1 MYTIHYTIY
10 YSIMYNIYYIVS
22 IIYYN
27 VYSIKYYSII
37 NKIYS
42 INYVKYYSI
51 ISSMLSE
58 ISQMKTNTVWH
69 DLYVES
75 KKIKTSEY
83 LFPVTSEEK
92 EKGGAR
98 QG

>member
-1 MYTIHYTIY
+1 MEARIQRSRTRLE
-10 YSIMYNIYYIVS
+10 SELPPEEVQ
-22 IIYYN
+22 
-27 VYSIKYYSII
+27 
-37 NKIYS
+37 
-42 INYVKYYSI
+42 
-51 ISSMLSE
+51 E
-58 ISQMKTNTVWH
+58 ISQMKTNTVRH

>member
-1 MYTIHYTIY
+1 
-10 YSIMYNIYYIVS
+10 
-22 IIYYN
+22 
-27 VYSIKYYSII
+27 
-37 NKIYS
+37 
-42 INYVKYYSI
+42 
-51 ISSMLSE
+51 MLSE
-58 ISQMKTNTVWH
+58 ISQMKTNTVRH